1 MKLLGEKWDCND
13 KTERGDWGVCK
24 KRRTGSGPSPQLLSH
39 SELFVL
45 VLALGCFPLEN
56 GRKECAGNFNFFFF
70 SADSY
75 RSGKIIQTDLS
86 SNSFCFQAVS
96 KFPVKKR
103 NFVLKKKSNYIAVQ
117 NLVLSQ
123 SCICRLKTAWSCPLG
138 LCNTVENQK
147 VKDQAE
153 YKKEIN
159 PWGYTCSPQDI
170 NTVVLPNWSSW
181 RSFTS
186 FPSPLL

>member
-86 SNSFCFQAVS
+86 SNSFCFHAVS
-96 KFPVKKR
+96 KFPVKKGTL
-103 NFVLKKKSNYIAVQ
+103 FKKKNQIILQFKTLFLAKAVF
-117 NLVLSQ
+117 V
-123 SCICRLKTAWSCPLG
+123 G
-138 LCNTVENQK
+138 
-147 VKDQAE
+147 
-153 YKKEIN
+153 
-159 PWGYTCSPQDI
+159 
-170 NTVVLPNWSSW
+170 
-181 RSFTS
+181 
-186 FPSPLL
+186 

>member
-1 MKLLGEKWDCND
+1 MIKQKEEIGGFVRREEQEAVPHHSYWVTPSCLCWCWHWAAFLLKMA
-13 KTERGDWGVCK
+13 ERN
-24 KRRTGSGPSPQLLSH
+24 
-39 SELFVL
+39 
-45 VLALGCFPLEN
+45 VLAISI
-56 GRKECAGNFNFFFF
+56 FFF
-70 SADSY
+70 SLQILIEV
-75 RSGKIIQTDLS
+75 GKLSRLIFPQTVS
-86 SNSFCFQAVS
+86 VFKQSANFQW
-96 KFPVKKR
+96 KKELC
-103 NFVLKKKSNYIAVQ
+103 LKKKSNYIAVQ